1 VGYEVRQIKD
11 IDCVAQKFFADF
23 SIIMKWYEPDLIDNP
38 SVTDK
43 PELDMADVPGAP
55 PFYIANSVN
64 VELKERDITVNPDDP
79 PGIVTMNT
87 SYAGELSEFM
97 ELELFPLDV
106 QDLTIS
112 IRSKEKGWVY
122 KLLTGPMFTRIR
134 ESVELAEWVVYSP
147 KIVVSVGKQGR
158 VLYELKMV
166 VSRKPGFYVYNVMVM
181 VGGISTLAF
190 FSFLFRAED
199 WNKRSNY
206 VGMLLLTTVAFKFI
220 TADALPKVSFMTIMD
235 IYLFASFIVLLILIA
250 QSAIL
255 KAIITVGVVELE
267 LGSQIDLL
275 CAGLI
280 SLGWFFGNWAFFHR
294 FYAIER
300 ENTADLGDPL
310 PDVVTNHASAGAF
323 GFVLGTEEED

>member
-1 VGYEVRQIKD
+1 
-11 IDCVAQKFFADF
+11 
-23 SIIMKWYEPDLIDNP
+23 
-38 SVTDK
+38 
-43 PELDMADVPGAP
+43 MADVPGAP

-235 IYLFASFIVLLILIA
+235 IYLFASFIVLLILIVMP
-250 QSAIL
+250 
-255 KAIITVGVVELE
+255 ITARISSSLE
-267 LGSQIDLL
+267 
-275 CAGLI
+275 
-280 SLGWFFGNWAFFHR
+280 
-294 FYAIER
+294 
-300 ENTADLGDPL
+300 
-310 PDVVTNHASAGAF
+310 SAGVEAEIWRSCLWQVGCIF
-323 GFVLGTEEED
+323 TASCIYMQLLSDVCIASWLRPVGNG